1 MPNSHF
7 NIPVV
12 KEENEMNKKMK
23 TKKKFLEAI

>member
-23 TKKKFLEAI
+23 TKKFLEAI